1 MSLIEVRGLCKR
13 FSGGARPLFRD
24 LNLTFP
30 GGEVTALTGP
40 SGIGKTTLL
49 HILMGLVSFD
59 AGEILGVPRRQAAV
73 FQENRLIPDLS
84 AARNIALGCPGP
96 LSRAVVLEHLGR
108 VGLAENADA
117 PAGAL
122 SGGMARRAAVVRAC
136 LAPADILF
144 MDEPFA
150 GLDPASTRQTLEY
163 VRETRGARTLLAV
176 VHDRAHAEALGG
188 EILDLEALMYNE

>member
-1 MSLIEVRGLCKR
+1 MD
-13 FSGGARPLFRD
+13 FPL
-24 LNLTFP
+24 
-30 GGEVTALTGP
+30 GEVTVLTGP

-49 HILMGLVSFD
+49 SILMGLIPYD

-108 VGLAENADA
+108 VGLAESADA
-117 PAGAL
+117 PACGL

-136 LAPADILF
+136 LAPSDILF

-150 GLDPASTRQTLEY
+150 GLDAVSARQTLEY
-163 VRETRGARTLLAV
+163 ILDVRKGRTLVAAV
-176 VHDRAHAEALGG
+176 HERVHAEALGG
-188 EILDLEALMYNE
+188 DVLDLSCASFHL